1 MNTEENTEIK
11 FENLVKVKSDYR
23 VLAQLIE
30 GRMAYI
36 EHPTKGVVGVDIQ
49 NIFVNTVELPK
60 EEKQKLR
67 LK

>member
-1 MNTEENTEIK
+1 MNTEESNEIK

-23 VLAQLIE
+23 ILEQLIE

-36 EHPTKGVVGVDIQ
+36 EHPTKGMVGVDIQ
-49 NIFVNTVELPK
+49 NIFVNTIELPK
-60 EEKQKLR
+60 KEKQKLR